1 MFSVSSNIL
10 LKFIYLKA
18 LVLVNNNNTGLLYQ
32 CRKKQHT
39 VWIKMQIHF
48 LFLTPGCYR
57 EERTLNSICMFSN
70 SHYNFCVRYVVLS
83 NNSKCMS
90 TETGELFSG
99 VFLSKQSVC
108 ESHQVNLCIAMVLGM
123 WPKAQTLLVGQLYSQ
138 ILIKKNLNTRL
149 CQLKCIRID
158 KK

>member
-32 CRKKQHT
+32 CRKKTAYCLDKNANSLFVFDTWLLQRRKDVKQYLH
-39 VWIKMQIHF
+39 VFKQPLQF
-48 LFLTPGCYR
+48 LCSLC
-57 EERTLNSICMFSN
+57 C
-70 SHYNFCVRYVVLS
+70 LS

-108 ESHQVNLCIAMVLGM
+108 ESHQVNLCNSNGSGHVTKSANLIG
-123 WPKAQTLLVGQLYSQ
+123 WPTLFADINKKKSEHKVVSVKMYSHW
-138 ILIKKNLNTRL
+138 
-149 CQLKCIRID
+149 
-158 KK
+158 